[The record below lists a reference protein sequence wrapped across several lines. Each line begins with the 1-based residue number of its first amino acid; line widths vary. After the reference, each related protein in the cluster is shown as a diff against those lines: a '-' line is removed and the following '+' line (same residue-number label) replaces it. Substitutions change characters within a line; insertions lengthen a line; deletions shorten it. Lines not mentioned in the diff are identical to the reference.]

1 MKILLDEQLPVKLK
15 FRFDTRFD
23 VITVR
28 DMQWLGIKDQQL
40 FLKLKENRF
49 NAFITNDQNLK
60 FQINFY
66 KIGFSFIDL
75 NFYSN
80 RYEDL
85 ITIIPTL
92 NKAFVIL
99 EETILASNMEV
110 NKIYV
115 LTNGKL
121 LDWMQGGRTKIL

>member
-121 LDWMQGGRTKIL
+121 LDWMPFK